1 MRLEMRGVNFDLAD
15 DLKHHIERRLGYA
28 LSRFADRIDRLSVHL
43 ADINGPRGGID
54 KRCRIAVNLVPRGA
68 VMVEGTGDNPFT
80 LISDSAKRARRSVRR
95 LLERRRRD
103 RVHPLPAS

>member
-15 DLKHHIERRLGYA
+15 DLKNHIERRLRYA
-28 LSRFADRIDRLSVHL
+28 LDRFEDRIDRLTVHL

-68 VMVEGTGDNPFT
+68 VMVEGVGDNPFT
-80 LISDSAKRARRSVRR
+80 LITDSAKRARRSVRR
-95 LLERRRRD
+95 LLERGRRD
-103 RVHPLPAS
+103 RIQPVAAS